1 MTETSSVQAEAVE
14 ISQPTEEHQW
24 LEQWTHMLIGLS
36 LSLPHLAYS
45 LHTSITFSALVREW
59 CHIAV
64 GTRLS
69 K

>member
-36 LSLPHLAYS
+36 LFLILRTLFIPVLPSQLWFVNGV
-45 LHTSITFSALVREW
+45 T
-59 CHIAV
+59 
-64 GTRLS
+64 
-69 K
+69 